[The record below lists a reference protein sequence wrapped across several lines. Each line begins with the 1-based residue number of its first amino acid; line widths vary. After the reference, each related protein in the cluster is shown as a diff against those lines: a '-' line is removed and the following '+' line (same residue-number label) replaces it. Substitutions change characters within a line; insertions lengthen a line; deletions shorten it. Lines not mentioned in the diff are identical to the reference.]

1 MSIFKSEKIE
11 KSLGVVLDVLFAL
24 VLLFS
29 LFMTVSTL
37 AQRENGVAGLR
48 FGVIRSKSMEASEL
62 YVGDVVFVNREDQYD
77 VGDVIVFYRLSL
89 IHI

>member
-1 MSIFKSEKIE
+1 
-11 KSLGVVLDVLFAL
+11 
-24 VLLFS
+24 
-29 LFMTVSTL
+29 MTVSTL

-77 VGDVIVFYRLSL
+77 VGDVIVFIAR
-89 IHI
+89 

>member
-29 LFMTVSTL
+29 LFMTVSTSRS
-37 AQRENGVAGLR
+37 AKTALR
-48 FGVIRSKSMEASEL
+48 
-62 YVGDVVFVNREDQYD
+62 D
-77 VGDVIVFYRLSL
+77 
-89 IHI
+89 

>member
-37 AQRENGVAGLR
+37 AQRENGVAGH
-48 FGVIRSKSMEASEL
+48 GA
-62 YVGDVVFVNREDQYD
+62 DQGQYHKL
-77 VGDVIVFYRLSL
+77 GTSLGFRLARTGRT
-89 IHI
+89 

>member
-37 AQRENGVAGLR
+37 AQRENGVAVIPFSFSFYFPPILNTI
-48 FGVIRSKSMEASEL
+48 FGCFICCSR
-62 YVGDVVFVNREDQYD
+62 
-77 VGDVIVFYRLSL
+77 
-89 IHI
+89 

>member
-29 LFMTVSTL
+29 LFMTCPPSRSAKT
-37 AQRENGVAGLR
+37 ALR
-48 FGVIRSKSMEASEL
+48 
-62 YVGDVVFVNREDQYD
+62 D
-77 VGDVIVFYRLSL
+77 
-89 IHI
+89 

>member
-62 YVGDVVFVNREDQYD
+62 MSAASFSSIGKTNTT
-77 VGDVIVFYRLSL
+77 SAT
-89 IHI
+89 

>member
-1 MSIFKSEKIE
+1 MSIFKSAKIE

-48 FGVIRSKSMEASEL
+48 
-62 YVGDVVFVNREDQYD
+62 
-77 VGDVIVFYRLSL
+77 LSL
-89 IHI
+89 IHISEPTRRS